1 MEHNYPMIDTASLY
15 NNEESIGKALK
26 ECFDSGKKR
35 EDVYIVT
42 KLQMKDFNDPEAAL
56 RESLKKLQLE
66 YVDLYLIHWMLP
78 QFDWETKKCKTPPF
92 HQMWATLESC
102 VEKGLTKSIGV
113 SNCNTQVMLD
123 VLAYAKIKPAV
134 NQIEAHPYFQ
144 QKDLIDFFRDKF
156 QIHTMAYA
164 PLSSGQFK
172 GKGKEMQS
180 LNILQEKVV
189 TDLAQKYEKS
199 VGQIVLNWHLHR
211 GHIIIP
217 KTTNPKRLPENLN
230 CYGFKLTDEEY

>member
-1 MEHNYPMIDTASLY
+1 MA
-15 NNEESIGKALK
+15 NN
-26 ECFDSGKKR
+26 FDIKYRITNGQVFKTTSKNR
-35 EDVYIVT
+35 ET
-42 KLQMKDFNDPEAAL
+42 G
-56 RESLKKLQLE
+56 
-66 YVDLYLIHWMLP
+66 
-78 QFDWETKKCKTPPF
+78 
-92 HQMWATLESC
+92 
-102 VEKGLTKSIGV
+102 EKGLTKSIGV

-156 QIHTMAYA
+156 HIHTMAYA

-189 TDLAQKYEKS
+189 TALAQKYEKS
-199 VGQIVLNWHLHR
+199 AGQIVLNWHLHR

-230 CYGFKLTDEEY
+230 CYGFKLTDEEYQSISALEQGARLFNPKNWGGPTYHNIPYLD